1 MNPSDP
7 TLEEAR
13 FWARVDKSGECW
25 LWTGPRDKDGYG
37 KANVRR
43 RALRAHRVSW
53 TMANGAIPEG
63 LIVCHRC
70 DTPACVRPD
79 HLWLGTQLDNVRD
92 MTAKGRR
99 ASGPRPAHRKGGLPG
114 ERNPRATFTAEE
126 VLDIRK
132 RADGGET
139 LASIRRAYGVS
150 KNAVYS
156 VARRI
161 TWRHL

>member
-92 MTAKGRR
+92 MTAKGRPAAKAAVAKARGEEPARTEPAPEITDDGEVIPSQAELDAR
-99 ASGPRPAHRKGGLPG
+99 AKGG
-114 ERNPRATFTAEE
+114 AA
-126 VLDIRK
+126 
-132 RADGGET
+132 
-139 LASIRRAYGVS
+139 
-150 KNAVYS
+150 
-156 VARRI
+156 
-161 TWRHL
+161 